1 MKKILIVET
10 NISTYGAIDKP
21 TGLWLGELIHFYD
34 EMVKMNYEVDFVS
47 PAGGYVPIDP
57 VSIKYADSIDY
68 KCYKDRD
75 FIDRALA
82 KTQKPQEIDPC
93 AYQAIYY
100 TGGHGVVGLLPLSD
114 GNGQPL
120 LKNKHVTGFTN
131 TEELLSRKRNLVPF
145 STEDALKEKGAFYSK
160 KRFFTSY
167 AIEDQSLITGQNPW
181 SPRAVAKLLI
191 QKLEEVV

>member
-47 PAGGYVPIDP
+47 P
-57 VSIKYADSIDY
+57 
-68 KCYKDRD
+68 
-75 FIDRALA
+75 LA

-100 TGGHGVVGLLPLSD
+100 TGGHGVLWDLVENTELKQIAETIYEQKGYISAVCHGVVGLCL
-114 GNGQPL
+114 
-120 LKNKHVTGFTN
+120 
-131 TEELLSRKRNLVPF
+131 
-145 STEDALKEKGAFYSK
+145 
-160 KRFFTSY
+160 
-167 AIEDQSLITGQNPW
+167 
-181 SPRAVAKLLI
+181 
-191 QKLEEVV
+191 